1 MTELFSI
8 ASDVRTSA
16 NPLHSLVFKF
26 GHCNCFRIQVTVTLS
41 ASLLPTRTPQQFRM
55 AVYVPCVFAGVRV

>member
-26 GHCNCFRIQVTVTLS
+26 GHCNCFLLLVTVTLP
-41 ASLLPTRTPQQFRM
+41 ASLHPHA
-55 AVYVPCVFAGVRV
+55 AVV